1 VLAKPAL
8 KASPGTT
15 PGEAFFWPIGKVPR
29 RACATAMRGQYVVAM
44 ATLST
49 NPGARLQAPPNSEIS
64 MNTIHGGDQ
73 SPDANLST
81 GCFFAGD
88 LSALFDASFNRFD
101 IVDAHALLEW
111 DYNMGGWLRERPSN
125 RRRMQSTGVQL
136 LRLGY
141 VAPRDLTFK
150 TLSDNAQAI
159 YLNQV
164 IKLAL
169 PRVPADFDWY
179 LSGPHAHLDE
189 PGTQQSMTEPVGV
202 VS

>member
-1 VLAKPAL
+1 
-8 KASPGTT
+8 
-15 PGEAFFWPIGKVPR
+15 
-29 RACATAMRGQYVVAM
+29 
-44 ATLST
+44 
-49 NPGARLQAPPNSEIS
+49 